1 MVRRQSCEIWW
12 GWGGSSS
19 DAPTQ
24 GFSCAWS
31 AWGIARGGEPPGLGE
46 AASRPAF
53 PPVGSCPPSF
63 SRGAEPP
70 RVTGSPPKEDGGAD
84 RWGGGWVSAVWLR
97 VASPL
102 PPPLLPASLGCEGPA
117 WKPGALGLRFL
128 GVNRAAGSFWPETHQ
143 RLSCYKCFGSPI
155 SRRKNRK
162 TQQRRRKITSWCEK
176 TPSEVPPPGSRGIFL

>member
-1 MVRRQSCEIWW
+1 MGREQQRRTDPRFFMRLERLGNRA
-12 GWGGSSS
+12 GWGAARPGRGRVPPRLPAGGLPPSILLSGGRAS
-19 DAPTQ
+19 ESHRVSTQ
-24 GFSCAWS
+24 G
-31 AWGIARGGEPPGLGE
+31 RRR
-46 AASRPAF
+46 SRPM
-53 PPVGSCPPSF
+53 
-63 SRGAEPP
+63 R
-70 RVTGSPPKEDGGAD
+70 
-84 RWGGGWVSAVWLR
+84 GGWVSAVWLR